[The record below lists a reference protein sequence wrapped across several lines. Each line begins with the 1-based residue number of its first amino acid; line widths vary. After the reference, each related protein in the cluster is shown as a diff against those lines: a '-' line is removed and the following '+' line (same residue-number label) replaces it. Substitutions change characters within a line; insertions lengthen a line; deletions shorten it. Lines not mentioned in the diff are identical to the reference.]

1 MLSVCQKQQH
11 QQWQKQQLYQK
22 NNGTR
27 IIDRINF
34 EIKYIVSNISKIRWA
49 FQKFRDNYSFSN
61 KDKKDIYYMQMKQEF

>member
-1 MLSVCQKQQH
+1 MLSVCQKQQ
-11 QQWQKQQLYQK
+11 QQWQKQRQLYQK